1 MPAVALGRL
10 QHAAFSFSFGAK
22 VKPEMAMWIFT
33 LCSMKGFSLWPNFP
47 CQVFSPDTVFS
58 IKYFLHLSIS
68 FTDVEPLPLSAW
80 KTIHFF
86 ISSQIFIFSKKRS
99 QLSLVQRSFSSH
111 YFPCHRL
118 YELFLELRWCED
130 QLMARRCS
138 EYPHKESIQKTLIYA
153 VICTVSATSWG
164 DVKQCSYGTSS
175 PKTRNCPCRAVCY
188 RDQHYGCS
196 SEAVLWF
203 TALIASNGPVIFP

>member
-1 MPAVALGRL
+1 MLQELERRLQCPNMPAVALGRL

-33 LCSMKGFSLWPNFP
+33 LCSMKGFSLWPSFP
-47 CQVFSPDTVFS
+47 CQVFSPDTVYS

-130 QLMARRCS
+130 QLGKKMLRIPPQRKHPEDSHICS
-138 EYPHKESIQKTLIYA
+138 HMYSFSHQL
-153 VICTVSATSWG
+153 
-164 DVKQCSYGTSS
+164 
-175 PKTRNCPCRAVCY
+175 R
-188 RDQHYGCS
+188 GC
-196 SEAVLWF
+196 
-203 TALIASNGPVIFP
+203 